1 MQQQPDHHGLHL
13 PLPVD
18 SDIDWEPAA
27 GPSRPH
33 LAPSVVGAVFVG
45 GCAGGLARYG
55 LTSLLPAT
63 SAQWPWGVFL
73 ANVGGAFVL
82 GLLLVLLLE
91 VWPGTTLV
99 RPLLGTGFCGGF
111 TTMSSLVVSADR
123 FAADGHGSLAVGYVV
138 TTVVAGLA
146 AAGAGLLLG
155 RAFAVRRGEG

>member
-1 MQQQPDHHGLHL
+1 VQQPDPSGLHL

-27 GPSRPH
+27 GPSHPH
-33 LAPSVVGAVFVG
+33 LAAPVIAAVFVG

-55 LTSLLPAT
+55 LTSVLPAT
-63 SAQWPWGVFL
+63 SGEWPWGVFV
-73 ANVGGAFVL
+73 ANVGGAFLL

-111 TTMSSLVVSADR
+111 TTMSSLVVTTDR
-123 FAADGHGSLAVGYVV
+123 FAADGHGALAVGYVM
-138 TTVVAGLA
+138 TTVVLGLVA
-146 AAGAGLLLG
+146 VGAGLLLG
-155 RAFAVRRGEG
+155 RAVALRGGRG

>member
-1 MQQQPDHHGLHL
+1 MQQPDSRGLHL

-18 SDIDWEPAA
+18 SDIDWEPAP
-27 GPSRPH
+27 GPARPH
-33 LAPSVVGAVFVG
+33 LAGPVIASVFVG

-63 SAQWPWGVFL
+63 SGGWPWGVFV
-73 ANVGGAFVL
+73 ANVGGAFLL

-111 TTMSSLVVSADR
+111 TTMSSVVVTTDR
-123 FAADGHGSLAVGYVV
+123 LAVDGHAALAAGYVV
-138 TTVVAGLA
+138 TTVVLGLA
-146 AAGAGLLLG
+146 AVGAGLLLG
-155 RAFAVRRGEG
+155 RAVAVRAGQG